1 MFQIAGVTIGSILFV
16 VIIVAAVMLIT
27 LAILTPVFIYLINT
41 RVKELLQEQRRVNFD
56 LIEELQKNNER
67 IDEIQKTCF
76 LILSEQQKA
85 NIHQINKQSSFSR
98 KRNTNET

>member
-56 LIEELQKNNER
+56 LIEELQKKQREDRRNSKNLFPNSFR
-67 IDEIQKTCF
+67 TTK
-76 LILSEQQKA
+76 SKYSP
-85 NIHQINKQSSFSR
+85 NK
-98 KRNTNET
+98 